1 VVIRV
6 LVAALVAAIVIAFF
20 SSVTLLKAMTR
31 LSRSTSGL
39 GMAAYRIGL
48 NRYMEAA
55 REASRKAKRRQR
67 KGER

>member
-1 VVIRV
+1 MVIRV

-39 GMAAYRIGL
+39 GMAADRIGL